1 MADETN
7 ASNEATE
14 ETTDW
19 EAKYKQA
26 REHSREWERRAK
38 ANEAAAKEL
47 EQLRAASMSE
57 QEQAEQRAQRAEAE
71 LEQLRAEAKRRSD
84 ADEVSA
90 KTGVPVSMLLY
101 CSDRE
106 AMEAFAEEYAGAHHV
121 PAAPSTPESRI
132 VRPDGAKPS
141 NREMFAELLG
151 RSFNQ

>member
-14 ETTDW
+14 GTTDW

-47 EQLRAASMSE
+47 EQLRAASLTE

-71 LEQLRAEAKRRSD
+71 LAQLRSEARRRSD
-84 ADEVSA
+84 ADEVGA
-90 KTGVPVSMLLY
+90 ETGVPASLLMF
-101 CSDRE
+101 CADRD
-106 AMEAFAEEYAGAHHV
+106 AMEAFAEEYVGAQHV
-121 PAAPSTPESRI
+121 PAAPSALESRVI
-132 VRPDGAKPS
+132 RGDGAKSAP
-141 NREMFAELLG
+141 RDLFAELAAG
-151 RSFNQ
+151 MFT